1 MSATERVLIVEDEL
15 HALAGL
21 AELVSGWGYR
31 TETARDGI
39 EGLEKVTEWFPGI
52 IVTDLNMPRMDG
64 LEFLSRLSEM
74 QLNAAVIVL
83 TAQGS
88 VERAVEAMKMG
99 AYDFIQ
105 KPVDPTRLK
114 TILANASRQR
124 DVERELEVTRRK
136 LRDSGFLGSLVGSSK
151 QMQEMF
157 AMVERIAPSNV
168 SVLITGESGTGKEL
182 VARTLNERSPRKSKP
197 FV

>member
-1 MSATERVLIVEDEL
+1 MAATERVLIVEDEL

-31 TETARDGI
+31 TETGRDGV
-39 EGLEKVTEWFPGI
+39 EGLEKAAEWFPGI
-52 IVTDLNMPRMDG
+52 IVTDLKMPRMDG
-64 LEFLSRLSEM
+64 LELLARLGEM

-88 VERAVEAMKMG
+88 IDRAVEAMKLG

-114 TILANASRQR
+114 MILANASRQR
-124 DVERELEVTRRK
+124 ETELELDFTRRK
-136 LRDSGFLGSLVGSSK
+136 LREKGVLGSLVGSS
-151 QMQEMF
+151 
-157 AMVERIAPSNV
+157 
-168 SVLITGESGTGKEL
+168 
-182 VARTLNERSPRKSKP
+182 
-197 FV
+197 

>member
-39 EGLEKVTEWFPGI
+39 EGLEKVSEWFPGI
-52 IVTDLNMPRMDG
+52 IVTDLKMPRMDG

-88 VERAVEAMKMG
+88 IERAVEAMKMG

-105 KPVDPTRLK
+105 KPIDPTRLK
-114 TILANASRQR
+114 TVLANASRQR
-124 DVERELEVTRRK
+124 ETERELEVTRRK
-136 LRDSGFLGSLVGSSK
+136 LRDTGFLGSLVGSS
-151 QMQEMF
+151 QEDARDVCHDRARRSQHRF
-157 AMVERIAPSNV
+157 CTDHWRERDRQRA
-168 SVLITGESGTGKEL
+168 GGKDL
-182 VARTLNERSPRKSKP
+182 ARAEPTPR
-197 FV
+197 